1 MYNINTYTES
11 LYIRR
16 PFDIW
21 FTFLKVYGSLLYGIY
36 YANIY
41 GIVINTI
48 TNKRKFCRHYGFERY
63 DMADVI
69 NEEFIERQVGELR

>member
-1 MYNINTYTES
+1 MYNVNTYTES

-41 GIVINTI
+41 GIYYANIYGIVINTI
-48 TNKRKFCRHYGFERY
+48 MNKRKFCRHCGFER
-63 DMADVI
+63 
-69 NEEFIERQVGELR
+69 

>member
-1 MYNINTYTES
+1 MYNVNTYIES

-16 PFDIW
+16 LFEIW
-21 FTFLKVYGSLLYGIY
+21 FTFFKVYGSLLYGIY

-48 TNKRKFCRHYGFERY
+48 MNKRKFCRHCGFERY
-63 DMADVI
+63 EMADVI
-69 NEEFIERQVGELR
+69 NEEFIERQVEELR

>member
-1 MYNINTYTES
+1 MYNVNTYIEN

-16 PFDIW
+16 LFEIW
-21 FTFLKVYGSLLYGIY
+21 FTFFKVYGSLLYGIY

-48 TNKRKFCRHYGFERY
+48 MNKRKFCRHCGFERY
-63 DMADVI
+63 EMADVI
-69 NEEFIERQVGELR
+69 NEEFIERQVEELR